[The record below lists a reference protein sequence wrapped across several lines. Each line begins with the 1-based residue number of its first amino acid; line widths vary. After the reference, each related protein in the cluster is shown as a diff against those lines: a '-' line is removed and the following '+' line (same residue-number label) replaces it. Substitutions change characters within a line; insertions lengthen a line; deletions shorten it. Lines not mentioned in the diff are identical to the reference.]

1 MKKNGVKVT
10 KSKGG
15 FRVIIPRK
23 IVEKMEWNDVTRVKI
38 EYIVGDFVLIRRMS
52 DDKTKITN

>member
-1 MKKNGVKVT
+1 MSKNGVKVT

-23 IVEKMEWNDVTRVKI
+23 IVKKMQWDDVTHVKV
-38 EYIVGDFVLIRRMS
+38 EYIIGDFVLIRRMPDEENS
-52 DDKTKITN
+52 TTD

>member
-15 FRVIIPRK
+15 FRVIIPHK
-23 IVEKMEWNDVTRVKI
+23 IVKKMGWDDVTHVKV
-38 EYIVGDFVLIRRMS
+38 EYIVGGFVLIRRMS
-52 DDKTKITN
+52 DDKTKTTG